1 MRTAVV
7 CIARLEGNYIREFID
22 HYRGLG
28 FSNVIVCDNDHDDD
42 DENLASLLKDYID
55 EGFVIYE
62 DCKNLIRA
70 QMDVY
75 TRMYQKYGNQ
85 FDWLLMVDCDEFLT
99 FTKDANVKEFLS
111 KYPEDCEVV
120 VVNWAQYGD
129 NGQIYADYSK
139 PLQERFT
146 EPRPNAMSQ
155 YNFVDDCHIKSFVRG
170 GLPYVMW
177 YSNPHIPTNPLV
189 CYNAKVERC
198 NSSPFQPVDHTVAY
212 FKHFTTKSCEEYCNK
227 LLRGTPDRTYD
238 VFLKTYVNRYFRIN
252 EWTEEK
258 AKFFEQKGYR
268 GV

>member
-1 MRTAVV
+1 MSIYLCAIGRRENLYA
-7 CIARLEGNYIREFID
+7 REFVE
-22 HYRGLG
+22 HYKKLG
-28 FSNVIVCDNDHDDD
+28 FDGIYILDNNHDG
-42 DENLASLLKDYID
+42 EEHFEEVLQDYVD
-55 EGFVIYE
+55 QGFVKII
-62 DCKNLIRA
+62 NIRNKTNC
-70 QMDVY
+70 QMKEY
-75 TRMYQKYGNQ
+75 TNFYMSHK
-85 FDWLLMVDCDEFLT
+85 DEFEWCLMADMDEYLT
-99 FTKDANVKEFLS
+99 LVKDKNVKEFLS

-120 VVNWAQYGD
+120 VANWAQYGD

-170 GLPYVMW
+170 GLPNVVW

-189 CYNAKVERC
+189 CYNAKGERC

-227 LLRGTPDRTYD
+227 LLRGTPDRTYEI
-238 VFLKTYVNRYFRIN
+238 FLKTYVNRYFRIN

>member
-1 MRTAVV
+1 MRTCVV
-7 CIARLEGNYIREFID
+7 TMARLEGRYLPEFIE
-22 HYRGLG
+22 HYKSLG
-28 FSNVIVCDNDHDDD
+28 FTNIIFCDNNHSDDNED
-42 DENLASLLKDYID
+42 VKGILKPY

-62 DCKNLIRA
+62 DCKNLIKA
-70 QMDVY
+70 QMSVY

-99 FTKDANVKEFLS
+99 FTKDKNVSEFLS
-111 KYPEDCEVV
+111 KFPEDCEVV
-120 VVNWAQYGD
+120 VANWAQYGD
-129 NGQIYADYSK
+129 NGQIYADYTK

-146 EPRPNAMSQ
+146 EPKPNAMSQ

-170 GLPYVMW
+170 GLPNVVW

-189 CYNAKVERC
+189 CYNAKGERC
-198 NSSPFQPVDHTVAY
+198 NSSPFQPVDHSVAY

-238 VFLKTYVNRYFRIN
+238 VFLKTYVGRYFRIN
-252 EWTEEK
+252 DLTEEK
-258 AKFFEQKGYR
+258 VKFFKERGYS